1 MDSGSKLWH
10 GSMMKN
16 STPLFKNHRF
26 PSEVIQYAVWLYFV
40 FPLSFRD
47 VELLLQQRGVVVS
60 HEAIRSWCYKFGPH
74 FAQQMRQRRRKP
86 TDQRHLDEVF
96 VTINGHRYYLWRAVD
111 SEGLILDILLQTRRN
126 AKAAKRFF
134 ERVLLTTRR
143 RPRVIVTDGL
153 RSYNII
159 SHILLPQVEHRRSKY
174 LNNRA
179 ENSHQP
185 TRRRERRM
193 QRFKSPRQAQT
204 FLSIFGPIYE
214 HFHPKKHLM
223 KAETY
228 RNQLA
233 QRFDT

>member
-1 MDSGSKLWH
+1 
-10 GSMMKN
+10 
-16 STPLFKNHRF
+16 
-26 PSEVIQYAVWLYFV
+26 
-40 FPLSFRD
+40 
-47 VELLLQQRGVVVS
+47 
-60 HEAIRSWCYKFGPH
+60 
-74 FAQQMRQRRRKP
+74 MRQRRRKP
-86 TDQRHLDEVF
+86 TDKWHLDEVF

-134 ERVLLTTRR
+134 AQVLHTTLS

-159 SHILLPQVEHRRSKY
+159 SREMLPGVDHRRSKY

-193 QRFKSPRQAQT
+193 QRFKSRQQAQT
-204 FLSIFGPIYE
+204 FLSIFGLIYE
-214 HFHPKKHLM
+214 HFHPKKHLLP
-223 KAETY
+223 ADIY
-228 RNQLA
+228 RDQLA
-233 QRFDT
+233 QRFDTWAQLVA